1 MDSGLLGSRG
11 FQSPTLWSASNGP
24 GFYVAIVAFLALL
37 IPTAFLFFDP
47 FPQNMENDVGHLL
60 DRAIDFKNWLS
71 SGDQKFMSTPLGG
84 YPPYLDGVSTLY
96 GITSFATD
104 LFWNADLDPGQR
116 MILHFRLASALVYVV
131 GGICFFFLARLISTS
146 NAVALLLAIVFVLSN
161 EMLDSSF
168 LRMDHFIVAAT
179 NVLIFLSL
187 LSAGRNSPMIG
198 AALGM
203 TIAILV
209 QTKISSV
216 MLCIAALPAILENV
230 RRNNWRMLIAVVAA
244 ATLLTAALSV
254 RYIFHPRSG
263 AWILW
268 QKFELQ
274 ALWRTTQGILP
285 LSYYTWE
292 FPITQ
297 YGAPFVTITLLAIGV
312 VAFASFYDQ
321 GARTIALPL
330 IVLSIFSIF
339 QMKYHR
345 FAMSLLPFILLS
357 VAVVAREILLSRV
370 ALSRSSKLAVASILP
385 LMAFPSVLS
394 HAVPQFKSAL
404 GRSDSI
410 QITRI
415 QARDWLPSHVRSGSR
430 VGYYLLSDWSLPRI
444 LSMDYQ
450 FSFKLFKFP
459 YLDRNGLRA
468 FSPPSYDEIEKN
480 LDVIVL
486 TDCFQEFYDQMLTKV
501 GAETRAGEWREF
513 VRELSSRYQ
522 KIEFRAKTPN
532 YCVSEVTYYLVNPSA
547 LISKPEGEG

>member
-1 MDSGLLGSRG
+1 
-11 FQSPTLWSASNGP
+11 
-24 GFYVAIVAFLALL
+24 
-37 IPTAFLFFDP
+37 
-47 FPQNMENDVGHLL
+47 MENDVGHLL

-96 GITSFATD
+96 GLTSFATD

-263 AWILW
+263 ASILW

-486 TDCFQEFYDQMLTKV
+486 TDCFQEFYDQMLKKV
-501 GAETRAGEWREF
+501 GAETRADEWREF
-513 VRELSSRYQ
+513 VRKLSSRYQ

-532 YCVSEVTYYLVNPSA
+532 YCVSEVTYYVVNPSA